1 MAKREP
7 NQSPTTRLGNTT
19 DFVSAVQVYLTK
31 EKWTQKDLAEA
42 SGMTE
47 AMISRMFR
55 NDNGRGDT
63 FNLTERM
70 VYKIAAG
77 LRIGRQGY
85 WRLMEIAFPELFE
98 ALGQG
103 DNPNRLNTTLM
114 EKGKPT
120 L

>member
-1 MAKREP
+1 M
-7 NQSPTTRLGNTT
+7 S
-19 DFVSAVQVYLTK
+19 
-31 EKWTQKDLAEA
+31 
-42 SGMTE
+42 E

-63 FNLTERM
+63 FDLTERM

>member
-1 MAKREP
+1 MAKHEP
-7 NQSPTTRLGNTT
+7 KQSPTIRLGNTT
-19 DFVSAVQVYLTK
+19 DFVSAVQDYLTK

-55 NDNGRGDT
+55 NDNGRGDS

-70 VYKIAAG
+70 VYKIAAD

-85 WRLMEIAFPELFE
+85 WRLTEIAFSELFE

-103 DNPNRLNTTLM
+103 DNPNRLNITLM
-114 EKGKPT
+114 EKGKPK

>member
-1 MAKREP
+1 
-7 NQSPTTRLGNTT
+7 
-19 DFVSAVQVYLTK
+19 
-31 EKWTQKDLAEA
+31 
-42 SGMTE
+42 MTE

-63 FNLTERM
+63 FDLTERM

-77 LRIGRQGY
+77 LGIGKRGY
-85 WRLMEIAFPELFE
+85 MALMEIAFPELFE

-103 DNPNRLNTTLM
+103 ENPTILNITLT

>member
-1 MAKREP
+1 
-7 NQSPTTRLGNTT
+7 
-19 DFVSAVQVYLTK
+19 
-31 EKWTQKDLAEA
+31 
-42 SGMTE
+42 MTE

-55 NDNGRGDT
+55 NDNGRGDS

-70 VYKIAAG
+70 VYKIAAD

-85 WRLMEIAFPELFE
+85 WRLMEIAFSELFV

-103 DNPNRLNTTLM
+103 DNPNRLNITLM
-114 EKGKPT
+114 EKGKPK

>member
-1 MAKREP
+1 MAKNKPR
-7 NQSPTTRLGNTT
+7 QSLTIRLGNTT

-103 DNPNRLNTTLM
+103 DNPNRLNATLM

>member
-1 MAKREP
+1 MRAVKPYLAKNE
-7 NQSPTTRLGNTT
+7 
-19 DFVSAVQVYLTK
+19 
-31 EKWTQKDLAEA
+31 WTQKDLAEA

-63 FNLTERM
+63 FDLTERM

-103 DNPNRLNTTLM
+103 DNPNCLNITLT